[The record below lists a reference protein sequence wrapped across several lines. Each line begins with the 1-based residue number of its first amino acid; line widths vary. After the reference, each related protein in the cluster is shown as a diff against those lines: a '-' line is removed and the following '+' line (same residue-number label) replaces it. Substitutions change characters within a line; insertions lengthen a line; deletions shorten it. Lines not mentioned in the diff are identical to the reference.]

1 MTTFLTPNP
10 FDELAKYL
18 NQEFKQ
24 INNRLTDIQADIAD
38 LGRLIKAKGGVLAM
52 TEQLRAIR
60 YTIRKYGVLVEAMS
74 TRPVCGAGELSKMP
88 EVEEFLRQYQ
98 QGEFLIGSSANF

>member
-52 TEQLRAIR
+52 TEQLGAIR
-60 YTIRKYGVLVEAMS
+60 YTKRKYVKIRVLVDQTSLWSRRIIENA
-74 TRPVCGAGELSKMP
+74 RGRGIP
-88 EVEEFLRQYQ
+88 
-98 QGEFLIGSSANF
+98 